1 MEKFYTLLA
10 SQSWSE
16 ILELVKTEQVSLKN
30 NGVEWA
36 RISGLLENEFIKYA
50 RNEKNVLVSKLCSE
64 YLKLQVSDYI
74 KVSNEGLNQIESIGF
89 EASLALSDSD
99 AKIFSQLCA
108 NNEAAMSYKIASAK
122 PKSATTNETSPRRT
136 RFARTDWLVPL
147 FKSEQERL
155 FNQALKEVFPNFFIY
170 PNVAVSNLFDF
181 SEIKVHLTSDE
192 RDYFFKA
199 IVDFVIYDPVD
210 YTPKYF
216 FEVDSVYHDTAE
228 ATIRDNK
235 KNTFFEVA
243 GLNLYRVRLQSDSLT
258 QKHEFIREIRAL
270 TAQGI

>member
-1 MEKFYTLLA
+1 M
-10 SQSWSE
+10 
-16 ILELVKTEQVSLKN
+16 
-30 NGVEWA
+30 
-36 RISGLLENEFIKYA
+36 
-50 RNEKNVLVSKLCSE
+50 
-64 YLKLQVSDYI
+64 
-74 KVSNEGLNQIESIGF
+74 
-89 EASLALSDSD
+89 
-99 AKIFSQLCA
+99 
-108 NNEAAMSYKIASAK
+108 
-122 PKSATTNETSPRRT
+122 
-136 RFARTDWLVPL
+136 
-147 FKSEQERL
+147 
-155 FNQALKEVFPNFFIY
+155 
-170 PNVAVSNLFDF
+170 
-181 SEIKVHLTSDE
+181 HLTSDE

-243 GLNLYRVRLQSDSLT
+243 GLKLYRVRLQSDSLT

>member
-16 ILELVKTEQVSLKN
+16 ILGLVKTEQAVLKN

-36 RISGLLENEFIKYA
+36 QISALLESEFIKYA
-50 RNEKNVLVSKLCSE
+50 QNEKDVLVSALCSD
-64 YLKLQVSDYI
+64 YLKLQVSGYI
-74 KVSNEGLNQIESIGF
+74 GVSNEGLKQIESIGF
-89 EASLALSDSD
+89 EASLAQSESE
-99 AKIFSQLCA
+99 AKNFSRLCSH
-108 NNEAAMSYKIASAK
+108 NEAAMNYKVPSVKSKESLTSRTAPQKAK
-122 PKSATTNETSPRRT
+122 
-136 RFARTDWLVPL
+136 FARTDWLVPL
-147 FKSEQERL
+147 FKSEQERA

-181 SEIKVHLTSDE
+181 EEIKGQLATGE

-199 IVDFVIYDPVD
+199 IIDFVIYDPVD
-210 YTPKYF
+210 YTPKFF

-235 KNTFFEVA
+235 KNKFFDVA
-243 GLNLYRVRLQSDSLT
+243 GITLHRVRLRSDTLT
-258 QKHEFIREIRAL
+258 QKHDFIREIRNIIA
-270 TAQGI
+270 